1 MVLSLEDRCVLKVSE
16 KLFGITWRETLSHFR
31 RQRFNTGKELRQL
44 VNEFVS

>member
-16 KLFGITWRETLSHFR
+16 KLFGITWREILNHFR
-31 RQRFNTGKELRQL
+31 RQRFNIRKKLRRL